1 MVEDNCNPMYFQAID
16 FILKCESRET
26 APPIILNIWDYNSIT
41 KDELIGT
48 AAIFLK
54 DAVTVINS

>member
-1 MVEDNCNPMYFQAID
+1 MYFQAID